1 MLGWEGICVPFDFS
15 FIISMLFL
23 AFWLFI
29 IVAVV
34 VRKLKGRFSPVKRV
48 RAVVVDK
55 HRVEF
60 FSKYAGNGKTER
72 YVVTFSAEGKRLS
85 FYVSAFSY
93 AGYTVNESGTLTYQG
108 DRLIG
113 FR

>member
-1 MLGWEGICVPFDFS
+1 MLDQERICVPFDFS
-15 FIISMLFL
+15 FVISMLSL
-23 AFWLFI
+23 AFWVLI

-34 VRKLKGRFSPVKRV
+34 VRKLKGRLSPVKRV

-55 HRVEF
+55 HTVEF
-60 FSKYAGNGKTER
+60 FSKYAGNGKTEK

-93 AGYTVNESGTLTYQG
+93 AGYTINESGTLTYQG

>member
-1 MLGWEGICVPFDFS
+1 MNSQEMICVPPDFS
-15 FIISMLFL
+15 FIISLLFL

-34 VRKLKGRFSPVKRV
+34 VRKLKGRFSPIKTVH
-48 RAVVVDK
+48 AVVVDK
-55 HRVEF
+55 HTVEF
-60 FSKYAGNGKTER
+60 FSKYAGNGKTEK

-93 AGYTVNESGTLTYQG
+93 AGYTINESGMLTYKG

-113 FR
+113 FG

>member
-1 MLGWEGICVPFDFS
+1 MVCVPLDFS
-15 FIISMLFL
+15 SVISLLFL

-34 VRKLKGRFSPVKRV
+34 VRKLRSRFSPVKKV

-55 HRVEF
+55 HTVEF
-60 FSKYAGNGKTER
+60 FSKYAGNGKTEK

-93 AGYTVNESGTLTYQG
+93 AGYTINESGTLTYQG